1 MEHYH
6 NVKTIKPNVLIAR
19 FIRKSDGF
27 KIDHVKFWAA
37 EDGDKEDYTFLNEHE
52 IEYTKG
58 RSNKLLRALAELD
71 EGLSGYQ
78 LTRLEHSLQSATRAE
93 RHGAYTD

>member
-27 KIDHVKFWAA
+27 KIDHVKFQPR
-37 EDGDKEDYTFLNEHE
+37 KMV
-52 IEYTKG
+52 TK
-58 RSNKLLRALAELD
+58 KI
-71 EGLSGYQ
+71 
-78 LTRLEHSLQSATRAE
+78 TPF
-93 RHGAYTD
+93 